1 MEANTT
7 FMDTIIQVFSS
18 FISVSNDLLY
28 TYILVFVLITCGLY
42 FTFRTGFIQLKFLPQ
57 SLSILRE
64 KSQKEHISPFAAL
77 MISTASRVG
86 IGNIVGVAV
95 AISSGG
101 AGALFWMWI
110 VAIFGGASAF
120 VESTLAQ
127 VYKRKEGEHNYK
139 GGPAYYI
146 HSALNSKT
154 FGIVFAISLILC
166 FTYGF
171 NGLQS
176 YTLTSAFEF
185 YVGKEAFNEG
195 YITTFVGLILALL
208 TAIFFFGGGKSTAFI
223 SKIIVPVMAF
233 GYLLVALAV
242 IFTNFGELPRIFMEI
257 VEKAFDFEAIF
268 GGFAGSAIVIGIKRG
283 LFSNEAGMGS
293 APNAAAA
300 AHTSHP
306 AKQGMVQTLSVFI
319 DTLIIC
325 SATAFMVL
333 CSQENLEGLK
343 GMPLIQ
349 KVMYGHFGEF
359 GLHFVSIAVVLF
371 AFTSL
376 IGNYF
381 YSEMNF
387 KFITENK
394 TALQIFRLS
403 AVAMVFVGSQLSLD
417 LAWDFA
423 DVVMGIMALT
433 NIVAIFLLG
442 DIAIKVLK
450 DYEKQRKEGKNPVFK
465 ASDVGITNTE
475 CWK

>member
-1 MEANTT
+1 
-7 FMDTIIQVFSS
+7 MDSIMTAFSN
-18 FISVSNDLLY
+18 FISSASDVLY
-28 TYILVFVLITCGLY
+28 TYILVFVLIACGLY

-57 SLSILRE
+57 AFMILRE

-86 IGNIVGVAV
+86 IGNIVGVAL
-95 AISSGG
+95 AISTGG

-127 VYKRKEGEHNYK
+127 VYKRREGEHNYK

-146 HSALNSKT
+146 HSALKSKA
-154 FGIVFAISLILC
+154 FGVIFALSLILC

-208 TAIFFFGGGKSTAFI
+208 TAVFFFSGGKLTAFI
-223 SKIIVPVMAF
+223 SKLIVPIMAF
-233 GYLLVALAV
+233 GYLLVAIVV
-242 IFTNFGELPRIFMEI
+242 IATNLEALPRIFTEI
-257 VEKAFDFEAIF
+257 AQKAFDFEAIF

-333 CSQENLEGLK
+333 CSQENLEGLQ

-387 KFITENK
+387 KFITESK
-394 TALQIFRLS
+394 KALYIFRLS
-403 AVAMVFVGSQLSLD
+403 AVVMIFIGSQLNLE
-417 LAWDFA
+417 LAWNFA

-433 NIVAIFLLG
+433 NIVAILLLG
-442 DIAIKVLK
+442 NIAIKVLK
-450 DYEKQRKEGKNPVFK
+450 DYEKQRKEGKNPIFK
-465 ASDVGITNTE
+465 ASDVGIFDTE